1 MQKPEK
7 KARAPTARAG
17 GKSAADIV
25 LFALECS
32 QRIGQWITLLAIV
45 HILSTEIAVMICP
58 ALYEP
63 LQGVLDTC
71 QGLYK
76 LSISAYFGKA
86 AIENTLKIWTN
97 IKTVDPALTVVDD
110 TSDGNG

>member
-1 MQKPEK
+1 MLKPER
-7 KARAPTARAG
+7 KARAPTAT
-17 GKSAADIV
+17 KSAIDVV
-25 LFALECS
+25 LFAMECS

-45 HILSTEIAVMICP
+45 HTLSTEIAVMICP

-63 LQGVLDTC
+63 LQGILDTC

-76 LSISAYFGKA
+76 LAISAYFGKA
-86 AIENTLKIWTN
+86 AVENTLKIWN
-97 IKTVDPALTVVDD
+97 NVKTVDISATETND